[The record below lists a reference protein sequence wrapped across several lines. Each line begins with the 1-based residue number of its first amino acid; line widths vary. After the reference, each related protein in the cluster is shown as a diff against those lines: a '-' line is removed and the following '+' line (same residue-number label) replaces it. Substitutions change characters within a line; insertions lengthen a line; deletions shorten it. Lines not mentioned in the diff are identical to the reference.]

1 MFAVPLTAMDQPV
14 NSTRQPRVPE
24 KPALEGLE
32 KKWQAQWDAD
42 AAYKFDR
49 SKSRDEIYSIDTPP
63 PTVSGSLHIGHVFSY
78 THTDVIARF
87 QRMRGREVFYPMGWD
102 DNGLPTERRVQNY
115 YGVRCDPSLPYDPNF
130 HPPPEPPKQPI
141 SISRPNFVELCLQ
154 LTKEDEQAF
163 EHLWRYL
170 GLSVDWSMTY
180 ATIDK
185 HSQRVS
191 QIGFLH
197 LLKKNLAYQLEAPT
211 LWDVD
216 FRTAVAQAE
225 LEDREREGAYHR
237 LRFDRPDGGSIEIET
252 TRPELLPAC
261 VALVAHPDDAR
272 YKPLFG
278 KEVLTPLFR
287 ARVPVRAHELA
298 EPEKG
303 SGIAMICTFGD
314 ITDVTWWRELSLP
327 VRAVIQPNGTLRPI
341 TWGDTGWES
350 QEPGAAQ
357 QAYDQIAGQSINKA
371 RAKVVELLRESG
383 SMIGEPRP
391 IMHNVKFYEKGDRPL
406 EIVTSRQWFIKTMD
420 FRSALIQR
428 GRQLQWHP
436 EYMRVRFENWVNGL
450 NGDWC
455 ISRQRFF
462 GVPFPLWY
470 PLDKDGIV
478 DYSRPIVPDEA
489 RLPIDPSTDIPDGY
503 RGEQR
508 GHPNGFVGDPDIMD
522 TWATSSMT
530 PQIASGWC
538 QDDELSA
545 RVFPMDLRP
554 QGHDIIRT
562 WLFSTVL
569 RAHLEHDSLPWSHA
583 AISGFVTDPDR
594 KKMSK
599 SKGNVVTPFAL
610 LEEHGSDGVRYWAA
624 KGGPGVDTMFDAGQ
638 MKVGRRL
645 ATKLLNASKF
655 TLLSAEPRGPV
666 IAAVDRAML
675 GSLADLV
682 RQATQALE
690 NYEYG
695 RAMDLVERE
704 FWGFCDDYLEFVKG
718 RRYGEQ
724 GEQAAGSANS
734 ALIAALSVYL
744 RLFAPYL
751 PFATEEVWSWWKEGS
766 VHRATWPTAE
776 ELTSL
781 MPAVSD
787 DDQQKWSYAREV
799 LGEVRKRRSEAKQPL
814 KVPIV
819 RAVIADTAARLV
831 HLDAVE
837 ADLRAAVRIDAIE
850 RKSAGELTVEVEFGS
865 APAA

>member
-1 MFAVPLTAMDQPV
+1 MSQSKSIT
-14 NSTRQPRVPE
+14 VPE

-32 KKWQAQWDAD
+32 SKWRDRWEAEGT
-42 AAYKFDR
+42 YRFDR
-49 SKSRDEIYSIDTPP
+49 SRSRTEIYSIDTPP

-87 QRMRGREVFYPMGWD
+87 QRMRGKDVFYPMGWD

-115 YGVRCDPSLPYDPNF
+115 YGVRCDPSLPYDPSF
-130 HPPPEPPKQPI
+130 QAPDKPPKQPI
-141 SISRPNFVELCLQ
+141 SISRPNFIELCER
-154 LTKEDEQAF
+154 LTKEDEKAF

-170 GLSVDWSMTY
+170 GLSVDWGMTY

-185 HSQRVS
+185 RAQRIS

-197 LLKKNLAYQLEAPT
+197 LFKRGLAYQLEAPT

-225 LEDREREGAYHR
+225 LEDREREAAYHR
-237 LRFDRPDGGSIEIET
+237 LRFDRTDGGDAVEIET

-261 VALVAHPDDAR
+261 VALVAHPDDER

-278 KEVLTPLFR
+278 QSVVTPLFR
-287 ARVPVRAHELA
+287 VRVPVLGHPLA
-298 EPEKG
+298 DPEKG

-327 VRAVIQPNGTLRPI
+327 VRAIIQANGTLKPVS
-341 TWGDTGWES
+341 WGSPGWES
-350 QEPGAAQ
+350 QDTQAAQ
-357 QAYDQIAGQSINKA
+357 HAYDEVAGQSVTKA
-371 RAKVVELLRESG
+371 RTRIVELLRESG
-383 SMIGEPRP
+383 SMLGEPRP
-391 IMHNVKFYEKGDRPL
+391 IVHNVKFFEKGDRPL
-406 EIVTSRQWFIKTMD
+406 EIVTSRQWFIKTME
-420 FRSALIQR
+420 FRSALIER
-428 GRQLQWHP
+428 GRELQWHP
-436 EYMRVRFENWVNGL
+436 EYMRTRYENWVNGL

-470 PLDKDGIV
+470 RLDQNGQP
-478 DYSRPIVPDEA
+478 DYRSPIIPDES
-489 RLPIDPSTDIPDGY
+489 RVPVDPSTDVPDGFTAD
-503 RGEQR
+503 QR
-508 GHPNGFVGDPDIMD
+508 DKPGGFIGDPDVMD
-522 TWATSSMT
+522 TWATSSLT
-530 PQIASGWC
+530 PQVAGRWT
-538 QDDELSA
+538 DDEDLFS

-554 QGHDIIRT
+554 QAHDIIRT

-569 RAHLEHDSLPWSHA
+569 RSHLEENRLPWSHT

-624 KGGPGVDTMFDAGQ
+624 RGRPGADTVFDAGQ

-645 ATKLLNASKF
+645 AIKLLNASKF
-655 TLLSAEPRGPV
+655 ILSSSEPRGP
-666 IAAVDRAML
+666 ITGAVDRAML
-675 GSLADLV
+675 ATLANLV
-682 RQATQALE
+682 DVPGDPDAAAATQLLE
-690 NYEYG
+690 RYEY
-695 RAMDLVERE
+695 AQVLDLVERE
-704 FWGFCDDYLEFVKG
+704 FWGFCDDYLELVKG

-724 GEQAAGSANS
+724 GPQAAGSANS

-751 PFATEEVWSWWKEGS
+751 PFATDEVWSWWQDGS
-766 VHRATWPTAE
+766 VHRAAWPTRHELMALVGDVAE
-776 ELTSL
+776 
-781 MPAVSD
+781 AD
-787 DDQQKWSYAREV
+787 FKKWAYARQV
-799 LGEVRKRRSEAKQPL
+799 LGEVRRKRSEANQPM
-814 KVPIV
+814 KVPI
-819 RAVIADTAARLV
+819 RKAVIIDAADELA

-837 ADLRAAVRIDAIE
+837 ADLR
-850 RKSAGELTVEVEFGS
+850 SAGRITELAREARGSAFSIEVEFGE
-865 APAA
+865 AEARA

>member
-1 MFAVPLTAMDQPV
+1 MEQTVTG
-14 NSTRQPRVPE
+14 TRQPRVPD

-32 KKWQAQWDAD
+32 AKWQARWDAD
-42 AAYKFDR
+42 AAYTFDR
-49 SKSRDEIYSIDTPP
+49 TKARDQIFSIDTPP

-115 YGVRCDPSLPYDPNF
+115 YGVRCDPSLPYDAAF
-130 HPPPEPPKQPI
+130 QPPPGPPKQPV
-141 SISRPNFVELCLQ
+141 SISRPNFVELCLR
-154 LTKEDEQAF
+154 LTKEDERAF

-185 HSQRVS
+185 RSQRVS
-191 QIGFLH
+191 QVGFLH
-197 LLKKNLAYQLEAPT
+197 LLKQRRAYQLEAPT

-237 LRFDRPDGGSIEIET
+237 LRFDRPDGGVVEIET

-261 VALVAHPDDAR
+261 VALVAHPDDER

-298 EPEKG
+298 DPEKG

-327 VRAVIQPNGTLRPI
+327 VRAVIQQNGTLRPV

-350 QEPGAAQ
+350 EDASAAQ
-357 QAYDQIAGQSINKA
+357 QAYDQLAGQSINKA
-371 RAKVVELLRESG
+371 RAKVVELLRASG
-383 SMIGEPRP
+383 FMLGEPRP
-391 IMHNVKFYEKGDRPL
+391 IVHNVKFFEKGDRPL
-406 EIVTSRQWFIKTMD
+406 EIVTSRQWFIRTLE

-428 GRQLQWHP
+428 GRQMEWHP

-470 PLDKDGIV
+470 PIDQGGSV
-478 DYSRPIVPDEA
+478 DYSRPIAPDEA
-489 RLPIDPSTDIPDGY
+489 RLPIDPSTDVPDGY
-503 RGEQR
+503 RADQR
-508 GHPNGFVGDPDIMD
+508 GQPNGFAGDPDVMD

-530 PQIASGWC
+530 PQIGAGWGI
-538 QDDELSA
+538 DADLFA

-569 RAHLEHDSLPWSHA
+569 RAHLEHDSLPWRHA

-610 LEEHGSDGVRYWAA
+610 LEEHGSDGVRYWAS

-645 ATKLLNASKF
+645 AIKILNASKF
-655 TLLSAEPRGPV
+655 ILGKAEPAGAV
-666 IAAVDRAML
+666 TAAVDRAML
-675 GSLADLV
+675 GALADLAGE
-682 RQATQALE
+682 ATQALE

-695 RAMDLVERE
+695 RAIDLVERE

-724 GEQAAGSANS
+724 GPEGAGSANT
-734 ALIAALSVYL
+734 ALTRALSVYL

-751 PFATEEVWSWWKEGS
+751 PFATEEVWSWWQEGS
-766 VHRATWPTAE
+766 VHRAAWPTGAE
-776 ELTSL
+776 LAPL
-781 MPAVSD
+781 VRGVSD
-787 DDQQKWSYAREV
+787 DDRQKWSYAREV
-799 LGEVRKRRSEAKQPL
+799 LGEVRKRRSEARQPL
-814 KVPIV
+814 KVPIL
-819 RAVIADTAARLV
+819 RGVIADTAARLA
-831 HLDAVE
+831 HLDAIE
-837 ADLRAAVRIDAIE
+837 ADLRAAVRIEAIE
-850 RKSAGELTVEVEFGS
+850 RKFAGELSVEVEFG
-865 APAA
+865 APPAA

>member
-1 MFAVPLTAMDQPV
+1 
-14 NSTRQPRVPE
+14 
-24 KPALEGLE
+24 
-32 KKWQAQWDAD
+32 
-42 AAYKFDR
+42 
-49 SKSRDEIYSIDTPP
+49 
-63 PTVSGSLHIGHVFSY
+63 
-78 THTDVIARF
+78 
-87 QRMRGREVFYPMGWD
+87 
-102 DNGLPTERRVQNY
+102 
-115 YGVRCDPSLPYDPNF
+115 
-130 HPPPEPPKQPI
+130 
-141 SISRPNFVELCLQ
+141 
-154 LTKEDEQAF
+154 
-163 EHLWRYL
+163 
-170 GLSVDWSMTY
+170 
-180 ATIDK
+180 
-185 HSQRVS
+185 
-191 QIGFLH
+191 
-197 LLKKNLAYQLEAPT
+197 
-211 LWDVD
+211 
-216 FRTAVAQAE
+216 
-225 LEDREREGAYHR
+225 
-237 LRFDRPDGGSIEIET
+237 
-252 TRPELLPAC
+252 
-261 VALVAHPDDAR
+261 
-272 YKPLFG
+272 
-278 KEVLTPLFR
+278 
-287 ARVPVRAHELA
+287 
-298 EPEKG
+298 
-303 SGIAMICTFGD
+303 MICTFGD

-341 TWGDTGWES
+341 AWGDTGWES
-350 QEPGAAQ
+350 QEPAAAQ

-406 EIVTSRQWFIKTMD
+406 EIVTSRQWFIKTME
-420 FRSALIQR
+420 FRSSLIKR
-428 GRQLQWHP
+428 GREMEWHP

-470 PLDKDGIV
+470 PINKDGIV
-478 DYSRPIVPDEA
+478 DYSRPIVPDEG
-489 RLPIDPSTDIPDGY
+489 RLPIDPSTDVPDGY
-503 RGEQR
+503 RADQR
-508 GHPNGFVGDPDIMD
+508 GQPNGFAGDPDVMD

-530 PQIASGWC
+530 PQIAGGWC
-538 QDDELSA
+538 VDDELLK

-624 KGGPGVDTMFDAGQ
+624 KGGPGIDTMFDAGQ

-645 ATKLLNASKF
+645 AMKLLNASKF

-690 NYEYG
+690 GYEYG

-724 GEQAAGSANS
+724 GVEAAGSANS
-734 ALIAALSVYL
+734 ALVAALSVYL

-751 PFATEEVWSWWKEGS
+751 PFATEEVWSWWSEGS
-766 VHRATWPTAE
+766 VHRAKWPTPE

-781 MPAVSD
+781 IPAVSD
-787 DDQQKWSYAREV
+787 DDQKKWSYAREV

-819 RAVIADTAARLV
+819 RAVIADTAARLA

-850 RKSAGELTVEVEFGS
+850 RKSAGELAVEVEFGA

>member
-1 MFAVPLTAMDQPV
+1 MDQTV
-14 NSTRQPRVPE
+14 QPCVPD

-32 KKWQAQWDAD
+32 NKWQVRWDVD
-42 AAYKFDR
+42 GAYKFDR
-49 SKSRDEIYSIDTPP
+49 TKSRDQMYSIDTPP

-130 HPPPEPPKQPI
+130 QPPPEPPKQPI
-141 SISRPNFVELCLQ
+141 SISRPNFVELCLR

-163 EHLWRYL
+163 EHLWRHL

-185 HSQRVS
+185 RSQRVS

-197 LLKKNLAYQLEAPT
+197 LLKKHLAYQLEAPT

-237 LRFDRPDGGSIEIET
+237 LRFDRPDGGSVEIET

-261 VALVAHPDDAR
+261 VALVAHPDDER
-272 YKPLFG
+272 YKTLFG
-278 KEVLTPLFR
+278 KDVLTPLFR

-298 EPEKG
+298 DPEKG

-350 QEPGAAQ
+350 QEPAAAQ

-371 RAKVVELLRESG
+371 RVKVVELLRESG

-391 IMHNVKFYEKGDRPL
+391 IVHNVKFYEKGDRPL
-406 EIVTSRQWFIKTMD
+406 EIVTSRQWFIKTME
-420 FRSALIQR
+420 FRSALIRR
-428 GRQLQWHP
+428 GRQMEWHP

-470 PLDKDGIV
+470 PIDKDGII
-478 DYSRPIVPDEA
+478 DYSRPIVPDEG
-489 RLPIDPSTDIPDGY
+489 RLPMDPSTDVPDGY
-503 RGEQR
+503 RGDQR
-508 GHPNGFVGDPDIMD
+508 GQPNGFAGDPDVMD

-530 PQIASGWC
+530 PQIAGGWC
-538 QDDELSA
+538 QDDDLLK

-569 RAHLEHDSLPWSHA
+569 RAHLEHDSLPWRHA

-645 ATKLLNASKF
+645 AIKVLNASKF
-655 TLLSAEPRGPV
+655 ILSKAEPLGPMTR
-666 IAAVDRAML
+666 AVDRAML
-675 GSLADLV
+675 SNLADLIG
-682 RQATQALE
+682 QATQALDE
-690 NYEYG
+690 YEYG
-695 RAMDLVERE
+695 RAIDVVERE
-704 FWGFCDDYLEFVKG
+704 FWGFCDDYLELVKG

-724 GEQAAGSANS
+724 GPDAAGSANS

-744 RLFAPYL
+744 RLLAPYL
-751 PFATEEVWSWWKEGS
+751 PFATEEAWSWWKEGS
-766 VHRATWPTAE
+766 VHRARWPAAD

-781 MPAVSD
+781 MPAASD

-819 RAVIADTAARLV
+819 RAVIADTAARLA

-837 ADLRAAVRIDAIE
+837 ADLRAAVRIEAVE
-850 RKSAGELTVEVEFGS
+850 RKLAGELSVEVEFGA
-865 APAA
+865 APAT

>member
-1 MFAVPLTAMDQPV
+1 MDETV
-14 NSTRQPRVPE
+14 KPRVPE

-32 KKWQAQWDAD
+32 TKWQQHWDA
-42 AAYKFDR
+42 AGTFTFDR
-49 SKSRDEIYSIDTPP
+49 TKSRDKVFAIDTPP

-115 YGVRCDPSLPYDPNF
+115 YGVRCDPSLPYDSGF
-130 HPPPEPPKQPI
+130 QPPPEPPKQPI
-141 SISRPNFVELCLQ
+141 SISRPNFVELCLR
-154 LTKEDEQAF
+154 LTKEDERAF

-185 HSQRVS
+185 RSQRVS
-191 QIGFLH
+191 QLAFVH

-225 LEDREREGAYHR
+225 LEDREREAAYHR
-237 LRFDRPDGGSIEIET
+237 LRFDRPDGGAVEIET

-261 VALVAHPDDAR
+261 VALVAHPDDER

-298 EPEKG
+298 DPEKG

-327 VRAVIQPNGTLRPI
+327 VRAVIQPNGTLRPV
-341 TWGDTGWES
+341 TWGETGWAS
-350 QEPGAAQ
+350 QDAAAAQ
-357 QAYDQIAGQSINKA
+357 QAYDQLAGQSINKA
-371 RAKVVELLRESG
+371 RTKVVELLRESG

-428 GRQLQWHP
+428 GRELKWHP

-470 PLDKDGIV
+470 PIDKDGII
-478 DYSRPIVPDEA
+478 DYAHPIVPDES
-489 RLPIDPSTDIPDGY
+489 RLPIDPSTDVPDAY
-503 RGEQR
+503 RADQR
-508 GHPNGFVGDPDIMD
+508 GQPNGFAGDPDIMD
-522 TWATSSMT
+522 TWTTSSMT
-530 PQIASGWC
+530 PQIASGWSE
-538 QDDELSA
+538 DADLFA

-554 QGHDIIRT
+554 QAHDIIRT

-569 RAHLEHDSLPWSHA
+569 RAHLEHDSLPWLHA

-645 ATKLLNASKF
+645 AIKVLNASKF
-655 TLLSAEPRGPV
+655 ILASAEPQAPV
-666 IAAVDRAML
+666 TAAVDRAML
-675 GSLADLV
+675 ANLADLV
-682 RQATQALE
+682 REVTQVLE
-690 NYEYG
+690 EYEYG
-695 RAMDLVERE
+695 RAVDLVERE

-718 RRYGEQ
+718 RRYGDQ
-724 GEQAAGSANS
+724 GPESAGSANS

-766 VHRATWPTAE
+766 VHRAPWPTAE
-776 ELTSL
+776 ELAPVMGT
-781 MPAVSD
+781 VTD
-787 DDQQKWSYAREV
+787 VDQQRWSYAREV
-799 LGEVRKRRSEAKQPL
+799 LAEVRKRRSEAKQPL

-819 RAVIADTAARLV
+819 RAVVADTEARLA
-831 HLDAVE
+831 HLDTVD
-837 ADLRAAVRIDAIE
+837 ADLRGAMRIGTIE
-850 RKSAGELTVEVEFGS
+850 RRAAAGLSVEVEFGA
-865 APAA
+865 APTA